1 MRSAIDRPGR
11 ALAIV
16 STLLVITVASAPPRA
31 QRPGSGW
38 ILKPSPDGTIQ
49 TLYWDLFKQ
58 TEIWMR
64 LEPHLA
70 SGGPAPLYVI
80 LSTIV
85 DGEKLRRPVESFDWQ
100 AQGNPRLIV
109 TRTSFVLTLDRRQV
123 IDLATGPWPFTAL
136 SGNNCEGGCPETG
149 AVAHLPVAVAR
160 RIAAARRVDG
170 DVLGLP
176 VTFTQDQI
184 AAINRYIARVTLS
197 QDEDSRGS
205 RNAP

>member
-1 MRSAIDRPGR
+1 MRLAIGR
-11 ALAIV
+11 SSRAVAIV
-16 STLLVITVASAPPRA
+16 SALLIVITSTSARA

-38 ILKPSPDGTIQ
+38 ILKPSPDGSIQ

-64 LEPHLA
+64 LEPQLQ
-70 SGGPAPLYVI
+70 SGGPAPLYVV

-85 DGEKLRRPVESFDWQ
+85 DGQKLRKPVESFDWQ

-109 TRTSFVLTLDRRQV
+109 TRTSFVLTLDRRHV
-123 IDLATGPWPFTAL
+123 IDLATGAWPFTAL
-136 SGNNCEGGCPETG
+136 SGNNCDGGCPETG

-176 VTFTQDQI
+176 VTLTPDQI

-197 QDEDSRGS
+197 EDDDSRGS
-205 RNAP
+205 GTTP

>member
-1 MRSAIDRPGR
+1 VRSAIDRSSR
-11 ALAIV
+11 AGAIA
-16 STLLVITVASAPPRA
+16 TALLVITAGSGAAHA
-31 QRPGSGW
+31 QRPGMGW
-38 ILKPSPDGTIQ
+38 VLKPSPDGTIQ

-64 LEPHLA
+64 LEPHGA

-85 DGEKLRRPVESFDWQ
+85 DGQKLRKPVDSFDWQ

-109 TRTSFVLTLDRRQV
+109 SRTSFVLTLDRRDV
-123 IDLATGPWPFTAL
+123 IDLATGAWPFTAL
-136 SGNNCEGGCPETG
+136 ASNNCDLNCPEIG

-176 VTFTQDQI
+176 VTFTPDQI

-197 QDEDSRGS
+197 EDDDSRRS